1 MDVPV
6 KQARFAREVLPH
18 LDAAYNL
25 ARWLLRNPTDAED
38 VAQEACLRAFRSFDE
53 FRGGDAKPW
62 LLAIVRNTSFTWLA
76 RRKRD
81 AATEP
86 YEDSVQAAEAA
97 GPVGLADPPP
107 TPEQELLRAAERETV
122 HRALAA
128 LPIEFRETVV
138 LRELEGLSYREIAA
152 VVDVPLGT
160 VMSRLARGRA
170 LLHQALTAYR
180 GREAQ
185 VG

>member
-1 MDVPV
+1 MDLEG

-38 VAQEACLRAFRSFDE
+38 VAQEACLRAFRYFDE

-62 LLAIVRNTSFTWLA
+62 LLAIVRNASFTWLA
-76 RRKRD
+76 RHKRD
-81 AATEP
+81 TTAEP
-86 YEDSVQAAEAA
+86 FDEMTHGGEAVRA
-97 GPVGLADPPP
+97 PGFGMPMP
-107 TPEQELLRAAERETV
+107 TPEDEAVRADDRALV
-122 HRALAA
+122 HRCLAA
-128 LPIEFRETVV
+128 LPLDFREVVV

-160 VMSRLARGRA
+160 VMSRLARGRSM
-170 LLHQALTAYR
+170 LHQALTAGG

>member
-1 MDVPV
+1 MDLSG

-81 AATEP
+81 AAAEP
-86 YEDSVQAAEAA
+86 YDEAIQASEAA
-97 GPVGLADPPP
+97 DPANLAGTPP
-107 TPEQELLRAAERETV
+107 TPEEELLRADERETV

-152 VVDVPLGT
+152 VVDIPLGT

-170 LLHQALTAYR
+170 LLHQALTADR

>member
-1 MDVPV
+1 MDLEG
-6 KQARFAREVLPH
+6 KQARFARDVLPH

-25 ARWLLRNPTDAED
+25 ARWLLRNATDAED
-38 VAQEACLRAFRSFDE
+38 VAQEACLRAFRYFDE

-62 LLAIVRNTSFTWLA
+62 LLAIVRNTSFTYLA

-81 AATEP
+81 GAAEP
-86 YEDSVQAAEAA
+86 YDEAVQAVE
-97 GPVGLADPPP
+97 ADPTGLHVAAPA
-107 TPEQELLRAAERETV
+107 TPEEELLRAAERAAV
-122 HRALAA
+122 HRGLAA
-128 LPIEFRETVV
+128 LPLDYREVVV

-152 VVDVPLGT
+152 VVDIPIGT

-170 LLHQALTAYR
+170 LLHQALLAEQS
-180 GREAQ
+180 REAQ

>member
-1 MDVPV
+1 MDSQG

-38 VAQEACLRAFRSFDE
+38 VAQEACLRAFRYFDE

-62 LLAIVRNTSFTWLA
+62 LLAIVRNASFTWLA

-81 AATEP
+81 GTTEP
-86 YEDSVQAAEAA
+86 FDEAVHGAESAMA
-97 GPVGLADPPP
+97 PDFARSPP
-107 TPEQELLRAAERETV
+107 TPEEELMRAAERELV
-122 HRALAA
+122 HRSLAA
-128 LPIEFRETVV
+128 LPLDFREVVV
-138 LRELEGLSYREIAA
+138 LRELEGLTYREIAA
-152 VVDVPLGT
+152 IVDIPLGT

-170 LLHQALTAYR
+170 LLHQALTA
-180 GREAQ
+180 GPAKEAQ

>member
-1 MDVPV
+1 MDLEA

-25 ARWLLRNPTDAED
+25 ARWLLRNATDAED
-38 VAQEACLRAFRSFDE
+38 VAQEACLRAYRHFDA

-76 RRKRD
+76 QRKRD
-81 AATEP
+81 GATEP
-86 YEDSVQAAEAA
+86 YDEAVPGA
-97 GPVGLADPPP
+97 VIDARSSFVEAPP
-107 TPEQELLRAAERETV
+107 TPEDELMRAAAREAV
-122 HRALAA
+122 HRGLAA
-128 LPIEFRETVV
+128 LPLDYREVIV

-152 VVDVPLGT
+152 VVDIPIGT
-160 VMSRLARGRA
+160 VMSRLSRGRS
-170 LLHQALTAYR
+170 LLHQALAGEQ

>member
-1 MDVPV
+1 MDLQG

-38 VAQEACLRAFRSFDE
+38 VAQEACLRAFRYFDE

-81 AATEP
+81 N
-86 YEDSVQAAEAA
+86 AAEPFDEAVH
-97 GPVGLADPPP
+97 GADASVAVDFARSPA
-107 TPEQELLRAAERETV
+107 TPEEELLRAAERETV
-122 HRALAA
+122 HRSLAG
-128 LPIEFRETVV
+128 LPLEFREVVV

-152 VVDVPLGT
+152 VVDIPLGT
-160 VMSRLARGRA
+160 VMSRLARGRV
-170 LLHQALTAYR
+170 LLHQALTAGR
-180 GREAQ
+180 AREAQ

>member
-1 MDVPV
+1 MDLPA
-6 KQARFAREVLPH
+6 KQARFARDVLPH

-38 VAQEACLRAFRSFDE
+38 VAQEACLRAFRSFED

-81 AATEP
+81 AASEP
-86 YEDSVQAAEAA
+86 YEEFVQATEAA
-97 GPVGLADPPP
+97 APVPLAGAPS
-107 TPEQELLRAAERETV
+107 TPEEELLRAAERATV

-128 LPIEFRETVV
+128 LPIEYRETVV
-138 LRELEGLSYREIAA
+138 LRELEGMSYREIAA
-152 VVDVPLGT
+152 VVDIPLGT
-160 VMSRLARGRA
+160 VMSRLSRGRA
-170 LLHQALTAYR
+170 LLHEALLADR

>member
-1 MDVPV
+1 MNSEG

-38 VAQEACLRAFRSFDE
+38 VAQEACLRAFRYFDE

-76 RRKRD
+76 RRKREGAAVPYD
-81 AATEP
+81 EAVESAEADATTALAATP
-86 YEDSVQAAEAA
+86 A
-97 GPVGLADPPP
+97 
-107 TPEQELLRAAERETV
+107 TPEDEFLRAAARATV
-122 HRALAA
+122 HRGLAA
-128 LPIEFRETVV
+128 LPLDYREVVV
-138 LRELEGLSYREIAA
+138 LRELEGMSYREIAA
-152 VVDVPLGT
+152 VVDIPLGT

-170 LLHQALTAYR
+170 LLHQALLAEQ

-185 VG
+185 FG